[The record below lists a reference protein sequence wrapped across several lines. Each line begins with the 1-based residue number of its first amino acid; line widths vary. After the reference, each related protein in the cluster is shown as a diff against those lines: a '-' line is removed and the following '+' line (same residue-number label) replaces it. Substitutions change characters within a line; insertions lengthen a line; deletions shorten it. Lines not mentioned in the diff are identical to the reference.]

1 MLWLKDVPVKLLSL
15 NGSQTRRAHLI
26 FYFSVSPQYLFSEFT
41 KDLIAAR
48 KEFCEACDV
57 ESDSEEN
64 NNKLPIKRRRKNH
77 IFTPHKK

>member
-1 MLWLKDVPVKLLSL
+1 M
-15 NGSQTRRAHLI
+15 I

-57 ESDSEEN
+57 ESDSEEKIHLSHHLHERIN
-64 NNKLPIKRRRKNH
+64 LKLWKGTKGIVLYLQEQA
-77 IFTPHKK
+77 ISY